1 MDLFDPDSGNQE
13 HDMMPGI
20 LPNGL
25 FWTMQIPRDSF
36 VTYGGGQEARLVLR
50 NLPLV
55 ETFQIFGPLAIPA
68 QLDVDVRW
76 QATGEFV
83 ERGEGAAADPTSP
96 GAFKG
101 NFAEAECTGW
111 AHGIETGFS
120 FDTGKLT
127 ATDFYAQLGEEQNGS
142 FLS

>member
-1 MDLFDPDSGNQE
+1 
-13 HDMMPGI
+13 MPGI

-36 VTYGGGQEARLVLR
+36 VTSNGGQEARLVLR

-55 ETFQIFGPLAIPA
+55 ETFQVFGPLAIPA
-68 QLDVDVRW
+68 QVDMDVRW
-76 QATGEFV
+76 QVTGDAV
-83 ERGEGAAADPTSP
+83 ELGEGSDADPTSP
-96 GAFKG
+96 AAFNG
-101 NFAEAECTGW
+101 SFAETDCTGW
-111 AHGIETGFS
+111 ASAIETGFS

-127 ATDFYAQLGEEQNGS
+127 ATDFFAEMGVQQNGV